1 MILQSASLQPPTYRY
16 NPGIKGNP
24 PNDTLPVGHA
34 ELVVR
39 RYLTSDE
46 SRTRNESDINHT

>member
-1 MILQSASLQPPTYRY
+1 MILQSASFQPPTYRY